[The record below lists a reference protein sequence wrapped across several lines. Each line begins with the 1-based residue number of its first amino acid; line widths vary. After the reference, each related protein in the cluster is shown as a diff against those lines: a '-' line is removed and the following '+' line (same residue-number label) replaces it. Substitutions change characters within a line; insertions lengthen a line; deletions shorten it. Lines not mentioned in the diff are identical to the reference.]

1 MTGPLLRAM
10 RPKQWLKNVL
20 VFGAPAAAGV
30 LDQGRELA
38 ITVVVFVAFC
48 LAASGTYLWNDIA
61 DVEAD
66 RTHPDKRNRPIAS
79 GTLRLGTARVAAVL
93 LLAAGIA
100 LTAVS
105 GRWQTVAVVALYVAL
120 TLGYTFALKHV
131 AVVDILIIASGFVL
145 RAAAGAVAVD
155 VPMSRWF
162 VLCITFGSLFVVV
175 GKRYAEL
182 NQVGHRAGTRPT
194 LDAYTVGYLRTLL
207 SVSLAGALIS
217 YCVWAFETSSTSDLS
232 GVGTDL
238 PLYEATIVPMSLALF
253 RYLLVL
259 EQGRGS
265 APEDV
270 FLSDRVL
277 QLAGAAWVFLFGVA
291 VYTA

>member
-1 MTGPLLRAM
+1 MIAALVRAM

-30 LDQGRELA
+30 LDQGRELV
-38 ITVVVFVAFC
+38 ITVGVFVAFC

-61 DVEAD
+61 DVDAD
-66 RTHPDKRNRPIAS
+66 RTHPDKRHRPIAS
-79 GTLRLGTARVAAVL
+79 GALSIGVARVAAVL
-93 LLAAGIA
+93 LLVAGIG
-100 LTAVS
+100 LSAVS
-105 GRWQTVAVVALYVAL
+105 GRWQTVAVVGLYVAL

-162 VLCITFGSLFVVV
+162 VICITFGSLFVVV

-182 NQVGHRAGTRPT
+182 NQVGQQAGTRPT
-194 LDAYTVGYLRTLL
+194 LDQYTIGYLRILL
-207 SVSLAGALIS
+207 SVSLAGALVS
-217 YCVWAFETSSTSDLS
+217 YCVWAFETSTVSELAGD
-232 GVGTDL
+232 GTDL
-238 PLYEATIVPMSLALF
+238 PVYEATVVPMALALF

-277 QLAGAAWVFLFGVA
+277 QLAGAAWVLLFGIA